1 MVEWISRKGIAI
13 IRKKRSSVTVIWRA
27 TPRATGL
34 IVFEMSHSINSASTA
49 ASAMVEE
56 KANADRRLKLSLA
69 GGLLKLFGAGWCS
82 WLLSWPSPERIGKI
96 F

>member
-1 MVEWISRKGIAI
+1 M
-13 IRKKRSSVTVIWRA
+13 TVMWRA

-49 ASAMVEE
+49 ASAIVEE
-56 KANADRRLKLSLA
+56 KVNADRRLKLSLA
-69 GGLLKLFGAGWCS
+69 DGLLKVLDEWCP
-82 WLLSWPSPERIGKI
+82 WPLKAPSPARIGKI

>member
-56 KANADRRLKLSLA
+56 KANADRHLKLSLA
-69 GGLLKLFGAGWCS
+69 GGLLKLFGAGRCS